1 MSVRRAHQLLIGI
14 TLMVGANLAEADVV
28 SPPPTDCPPGTTAAV
43 NHAGP
48 HCLPTSCDD
57 ARQCPTGQICAT
69 QQLCWVERFFTNWT
83 GEHRVEV
90 VRGPCQSG
98 QCPEGT
104 CRAERV
110 CMAQIVAA
118 GGRPEAPRTANLGRS
133 VQTGGSGESAQSPDT
148 RQGPTPVDGPRPPP
162 AGCRGVAVA
171 GAVVGGM
178 MVALLAVIVFLLR
191 RRRTNSTSIPKQ
203 AKSGRNHRS

>member
-1 MSVRRAHQLLIGI
+1 MSVRRAHPLLALI
-14 TLMVGANLAEADVV
+14 TLMVGVDLAEADVV

-48 HCLPTSCDD
+48 HCLPASCADP
-57 ARQCPTGQICAT
+57 RQCPTGQICAT
-69 QQLCWVERFFTNWT
+69 QQLCWVERVFTNWT

-110 CMAQIVAA
+110 CMAQVVAT
-118 GGRPEAPRTANLGRS
+118 GGRPNTSGTGNLGRS
-133 VQTGGSGESAQSPDT
+133 AETGGSGESAESPDT
-148 RQGPTPVDGPRPPP
+148 RQGPTPVDGPSHPP

-178 MVALLAVIVFLLR
+178 MVALLTAIALLLR
-191 RRRTNSTSIPKQ
+191 RRRTSSTSKQ
-203 AKSGRNHRS
+203 AKSGRNHGS